1 MLRISPMDFEGQK
14 RRSRSVNKKGIV
26 YLVGAGPGR
35 ADLMTVR
42 AKELLMKADVV
53 AYDAL
58 ISPTL
63 LATIPPHA
71 KLIPIGYRGY
81 GSSKLGYNIHP
92 LVIEMARAG
101 KNVVRLKSGDPFI
114 FGRGYQEC
122 IALKEE
128 GIDFEV
134 VPGVSSSLGAASFA
148 GFPLTHRDFASD
160 VVFASGHD
168 LRGGSPSNSKWKPL
182 AQTGGTI
189 VIYMAAS
196 KIEENCK
203 RLIEHGRKPETPAI
217 YIGAATCGNEIIIQ
231 GTLSDLSSRTKEI
244 NPKVQA
250 LIIVGEV
257 IHSREHFDWRKKLP
271 LRNKRIFVAR
281 AREQKS
287 ELAESLKNL
296 GADVLEAPFISSHYK
311 KNVFLTEELK
321 KNKCIIFSDPKTVDY
336 FFENLFELG
345 LDIRDLMDHQ
355 LITLD
360 EKTSMALG
368 KRALQ
373 ASCLHGH
380 CENALT
386 RVSLPSK
393 VLILGGDRGRKS
405 LMDDLQKIQIEST
418 YLSLYEVQSVFPD
431 IYPPEFD
438 AVVFAS
444 SSSVKIVGESS
455 WEKVLSYP
463 VFTIGKKT
471 SEEAKKYNQ
480 NVIQASYDSL
490 KSLLEC
496 ISEKIGEKHED

>member
-1 MLRISPMDFEGQK
+1 M
-14 RRSRSVNKKGIV
+14 NKKGVV

-42 AKELLMKADVV
+42 AKELLLKADVV

-92 LVIEMARAG
+92 LVIEMAKAG

-231 GTLSDLSSRTKEI
+231 GTLENLSSKTTDI
-244 NPKVQA
+244 NPKIQA

-257 IHSREHFDWRKKLP
+257 IYSREHFDWRKKLP

-287 ELAESLKNL
+287 ELANSLREL
-296 GADVLEAPFISSHYK
+296 GADVLEAPFISSKFK
-311 KNVFLTEELK
+311 KNVFLSEELK
-321 KNKCIIFSDPKTVDY
+321 KNKCILFSDPKTVDY
-336 FFENLFELG
+336 FFDNLFELNC
-345 LDIRDLMDHQ
+345 DIRELIDHQ

-360 EKTSMALG
+360 EKTSFALG

-380 CENALT
+380 CKNALNKIP
-386 RVSLPSK
+386 LPSEI
-393 VLILGGDRGRKS
+393 LILGGNRGRKS
-405 LMDDLQKIQIEST
+405 LIEDLEKANIKST
-418 YLSLYEVQSVFPD
+418 YLSLYESEHTFPD
-431 IYPPEFD
+431 IFPPEFD
-438 AVVFAS
+438 AAVFAS

-455 WEKVLSYP
+455 WEKILSCP
-463 VFTIGKKT
+463 LFTIGMKT
-471 SEEAKKYNQ
+471 TEEAKKYNP
-480 NVIQASYDSL
+480 NITQASYDSIE
-490 KSLLEC
+490 SLVEC
-496 ISEKIGEKHED
+496 ISEKLGEKHED